1 MKLSVSLIFRK
12 KLPQFNSIENIF
24 NSLLEEFRKQ
34 IEVEKLEV
42 PNSGA
47 TLLDIFENLKFTGK
61 RKSEVTHITGH
72 VNYLALVTGRKTILT
87 IHDIGSSFYG
97 GKLHQIFMKLFWY
110 YLPCLLVKK
119 ITVISEF
126 SRKELIKLVPFA
138 KNKIKVISN
147 PVNSALEYKPLEFNK
162 VNPLILHIGT
172 KSNKNLERT
181 IKALEGISCKF
192 LIIGELSTKQME
204 LLKKYKIDYTNKKHI
219 SFLEIKAAYEA
230 CDLVSFVSL
239 YEGFGMPVIEA
250 QAVGRPVLTSAIEPI
265 SQVAGDAACFVDPE
279 NIEEIRKG
287 FLKIIDDDEFREQL
301 IFKGRKN
308 VKRFQV
314 EEIANQYLELYKEV
328 ANA

>member
-147 PVNSALEYKPLEFNK
+147 PVNSSLQYKSREFNK
-162 VNPLILHIGT
+162 VKPLILHIGT